1 MQLDLIEKGYKD
13 DDKYKL
19 GDYIQYYRKTDDK
32 KGYGILL
39 KINDPYIII
48 NNTLIGRILRLKK
61 DNYFILYKEHIT
73 SQRKYMNK
81 LLKYID
87 KKK

>member
-1 MQLDLIEKGYKD
+1 MQLDLIEKEYNN

-19 GDYIQYYRKTDDK
+19 GDYIKYFRKDNNKT
-32 KGYGILL
+32 GYGILL

-61 DNYFILYKEHIT
+61 DNYYIWYKEHVT

-81 LLKYID
+81 LLKYMNN
-87 KKK
+87 K

>member
-1 MQLDLIEKGYKD
+1 MELDLIEKEYKN

-19 GDYIQYYRKTDDK
+19 GDYIKYFRKDNNKT
-32 KGYGILL
+32 GYGILL

-61 DNYFILYKEHIT
+61 DNYYIWYKEHVT

-81 LLKYID
+81 LLKYMNN
-87 KKK
+87 K

>member
-1 MQLDLIEKGYKD
+1 MHLDLIEKEYNN
-13 DDKYKL
+13 DDKYKI
-19 GDYIQYYRKTDDK
+19 GDYIKYFRKDNNKT
-32 KGYGILL
+32 GYGILL

-61 DNYFILYKEHIT
+61 DNYYIWYKEHVT

-81 LLKYID
+81 LLKYMN
-87 KKK
+87 KK